1 MTVRKPQNSWRYRPS
16 ITIEKDLPKSL
27 INGTKVYFTEEVF
40 YDSLLDRFSRNRA
53 TLGISRVLSK
63 KLTLDIYYMRQN
75 DGTTRPGDLH
85 VIGTNW
91 RIKP

>member
-1 MTVRKPQNSWRYRPS
+1 M
-16 ITIEKDLPKSL
+16 TIEKDLPKSF
-27 INGTKVYFTEEVF
+27 ITSAKIYFTEEVF
-40 YDSLLDRFSRNRA
+40 YDSQLERFSRNR
-53 TLGISRVLSK
+53 TTVGISKTLSK
-63 KLTLDIYYMRQN
+63 HLSLDVYYMRQN